1 MKGSDVTTIV
11 ANVKTLAKTE
21 IEQEAASAGMPAEA
35 VDAAEQQYL
44 AAIDDRAGDIES
56 TFQSTVDEGFRGA
69 FLLVGICFA
78 RGVGAACALPGRQ
91 AAARAGEGGAD
102 ALIARNCHPGRR
114 AGTPLWHTASMR
126 INVSSYI
133 PGTSAVH
140 ACDARVK
147 IVLLAAYSVTLFWCV
162 LGWA

>member
-1 MKGSDVTTIV
+1 MTTIV

-69 FLLVGICFA
+69 FLLVGICSL
-78 RGVGAACALPGRQ
+78 VGLA
-91 AAARAGEGGAD
+91 
-102 ALIARNCHPGRR
+102 
-114 AGTPLWHTASMR
+114 
-126 INVSSYI
+126 
-133 PGTSAVH
+133 
-140 ACDARVK
+140 
-147 IVLLAAYSVTLFWCV
+147 LLALYREDKLRPGQAK
-162 LGWA
+162 GEPAR